1 MNVLIKSIENL
12 TRFAGWIGALLIFPL
27 IVALVVEVFSR
38 YVIGRPTMWAFE
50 ISYMVMGAIFML
62 GVSNA
67 LRIGQHVSVD
77 LVSLKLGPRANAL
90 VRTIGYL
97 IFLPVLV
104 WLVWELSKYALTAFQ
119 VQERSGRSAWNP
131 VVWPI
136 FTVWFVGFALLALQV
151 LAELIKSLAVL
162 TGRALDGEGDA

>member
-1 MNVLIKSIENL
+1 MNVLIKSIESL

-27 IVALVVEVFSR
+27 IGALVVEVFSR

-90 VRTIGYL
+90 IRVIGYL
-97 IFLPVLV
+97 VFLPVLV

-151 LAELIKSLAVL
+151 LAELIKSLVVL
-162 TGRALDGEGDA
+162 TGRALGGEGEA

>member
-1 MNVLIKSIENL
+1 MNVLIKSIESL
-12 TRFAGWIGALLIFPL
+12 TRFSGWIGALLIFPL
-27 IVALVVEVFSR
+27 IGALVVEVFSR

-77 LVSLKLGPRANAL
+77 LVSLKLSSRANAL

-119 VQERSGRSAWNP
+119 GQERSGRSAWNP

-151 LAELIKSLAVL
+151 LAELIKSLAL
-162 TGRALDGEGDA
+162 LIGHTPNMEGEE